1 MQGLQFVPYKR
12 LGFTPNIIVDSQPL
26 ESTLLTLSHWPGSGS
41 PPELKADLSAEIV
54 FNFLETDFPRPEAE
68 AISNNHFDEDGL
80 VGLFALLNPQI
91 AQEEKDFLLDVATA
105 GDFGTFKNREAAHVT
120 FVLQAWAEPARSPL
134 NRTVFQ
140 RPYDEIT
147 SILYEE
153 LLPRFSNLFQR
164 VHFLEQ
170 YWKDEDTLLEWSEA
184 AIESGEIKIEEYR
197 DLDFAVV
204 QTPGSKEWAAARP
217 QLDGARWTHQICHQ
231 YAVHNVTDC
240 SRILVSDGN
249 RHDFYYR
256 YETWVELV
264 ERKPLPRLDLKPLAA
279 RLNALENKKI
289 WRAEGVEDIV
299 PHLSAEVKADSK
311 LSTAAVKEAFIEFF
325 TSFT

>member
-54 FNFLETDFPRPEAE
+54 FNFLETDYPRPRAE

-91 AQEEKDFLLDVATA
+91 AKEEKEFLLDVATA

-120 FVLQAWAEPARSPL
+120 FVLQAWAQPAQSPL

-170 YWKDEDTLLEWSEA
+170 YWKDEDTLLEWSEG
-184 AIESGEIKIEEYR
+184 AIERGEIKIEE
-197 DLDFAVV
+197 
-204 QTPGSKEWAAARP
+204 
-217 QLDGARWTHQICHQ
+217 
-231 YAVHNVTDC
+231 
-240 SRILVSDGN
+240 
-249 RHDFYYR
+249 
-256 YETWVELV
+256 
-264 ERKPLPRLDLKPLAA
+264 
-279 RLNALENKKI
+279 
-289 WRAEGVEDIV
+289 
-299 PHLSAEVKADSK
+299 
-311 LSTAAVKEAFIEFF
+311 
-325 TSFT
+325 